1 MVISGISKQMG
12 SFLRGREVQILH
24 VYCLCM
30 DSSPP
35 YDPGLLEVTPRS
47 CYRREFGAHLTNLE
61 LSLLRSTSRPFP
73 LFSLRQACLLL
84 LLPDFS
90 ENPPFFSPKNSRSM
104 FPNYRHYFTQDLIM
118 FCMITNSLLHF
129 SFWNTSFH
137 IIELLPLAMRFLYYF
152 FDNLKR

>member
-35 YDPGLLEVTPRS
+35 NDPGLLEVTPRS
-47 CYRREFGAHLTNLE
+47 CCRREFGAHCSPIWSSGLPAG
-61 LSLLRSTSRPFP
+61 LSLLSLSVRPAYCC
-73 LFSLRQACLLL
+73 FSLILLKTSP
-84 LLPDFS
+84 LPQ
-90 ENPPFFSPKNSRSM
+90 KNSRSM
-104 FPNYRHYFTQDLIM
+104 FPNYRHYFTQDFIM

-129 SFWNTSFH
+129 PFWNTSFH

-152 FDNLKR
+152 FYIMNLKR